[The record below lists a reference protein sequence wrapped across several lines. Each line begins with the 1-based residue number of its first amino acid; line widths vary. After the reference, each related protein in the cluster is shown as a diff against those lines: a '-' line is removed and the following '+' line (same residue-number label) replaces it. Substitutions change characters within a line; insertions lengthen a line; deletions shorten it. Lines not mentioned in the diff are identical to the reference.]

1 MTVMKD
7 TGTQTDV
14 AMDIPYPVQASSPL
28 HSGYSCEYNSDCY
41 EPSIRNS
48 IDTSFNI
55 SMPYDAP
62 HPPNEIALQHE
73 RKYMVF
79 KSALEKLFTSCS
91 SCGCVVKAIFLEN
104 GTCVNI
110 SQLCSECG
118 YHREWSSQPKI
129 HQTPVGNLLLSAA
142 TLFTGCLVG
151 QTMQFLDALNL
162 ARISESTF
170 FKHQKDYLH
179 ATVENVFSKEQQD
192 IINHVKIANLNLNL
206 AGDGRSDSPGHSAK
220 YGAYSVLE
228 CQINKVLDIQ
238 IVQSTEVANSNACEL
253 EGLKR
258 SLCFLE
264 ENGLIIKSLTTDRH
278 TSVSKFIRTEKN
290 YIRHFYDIWHV
301 AKGLKKK
308 LDHISLKQ
316 GGELVNSWKKSIIN
330 HLYWCAVSTAD
341 GNGDLMLAKW
351 QSILN
356 HLVNQHTGHPN
367 LLFPSCLHGSEYNT
381 ENKDWFEPGT
391 DDYESVC
398 KILDHC
404 KLEKDIKKLSPIHQ
418 TAALESF
425 HSLVIKFAP
434 KHTAFSYL
442 GMRSR

>member
-1 MTVMKD
+1 M
-7 TGTQTDV
+7 
-14 AMDIPYPVQASSPL
+14 
-28 HSGYSCEYNSDCY
+28 
-41 EPSIRNS
+41 
-48 IDTSFNI
+48 
-55 SMPYDAP
+55 
-62 HPPNEIALQHE
+62 AL
-73 RKYMVF
+73 
-79 KSALEKLFTSCS
+79 
-91 SCGCVVKAIFLEN
+91 
-104 GTCVNI
+104 
-110 SQLCSECG
+110 
-118 YHREWSSQPKI
+118 
-129 HQTPVGNLLLSAA
+129 
-142 TLFTGCLVG
+142 
-151 QTMQFLDALNL
+151 
-162 ARISESTF
+162 
-170 FKHQKDYLH
+170 
-179 ATVENVFSKEQQD
+179 
-192 IINHVKIANLNLNL
+192 
-206 AGDGRSDSPGHSAK
+206 
-220 YGAYSVLE
+220 
-228 CQINKVLDIQ
+228 
-238 IVQSTEVANSNACEL
+238 
-253 EGLKR
+253 
-258 SLCFLE
+258 LE

-367 LLFPSCLHGSEYNT
+367 LLFPSCLHGSEYST
-381 ENKDWFEPGT
+381 ENIDWFEPGT

-442 GMRSR
+442 GMRSRLHIAAMHYNENCGEETDDTDEKGNVRCSIIFPKYKKGDYSIKKQKKSPTQG